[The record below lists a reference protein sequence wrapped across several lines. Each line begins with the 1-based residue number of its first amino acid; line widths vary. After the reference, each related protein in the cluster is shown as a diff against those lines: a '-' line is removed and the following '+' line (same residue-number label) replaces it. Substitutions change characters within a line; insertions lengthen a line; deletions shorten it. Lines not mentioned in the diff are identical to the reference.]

1 MATRRRTVQP
11 NIWQDTEFGLLSPLA
26 QLIFVGLITQADD
39 EGRLNGHPAIISS
52 MLFPYRTVN
61 LDDVMD
67 AMSEIERR
75 MRNII
80 FYQVEGQMYIQFI
93 NWLKHQTLREDR
105 CTKSIFPP
113 PTADNCG
120 EMRRNAAQVSKVSK
134 LSKVSKAAD
143 SGSDNDGSIKI
154 YCDTTTEKTNTPLLS
169 ACDKVRAEL
178 EAKGILKK
186 KTLL

>member
-1 MATRRRTVQP
+1 MAIRRRTVQP

-39 EGRLNGHPAIISS
+39 EGRLNGHPAIVSS
-52 MLFPYRTVN
+52 MLFPYRTVA
-61 LDDVMD
+61 LEEVMD
-67 AMSEIERR
+67 ALAEIERR

-80 FYQVEGQMYIQFI
+80 FYEVEGQMYIQFK

-105 CTKSIFPP
+105 TTKSIFPP
-113 PTADNCG
+113 PTADNGG
-120 EMRRNAAQVSKVSK
+120 EMRTNAAQVSKVSK
-134 LSKVSKAAD
+134 ISKVSKAVAD
-143 SGSDNDGSIKI
+143 GGDDSIKI
-154 YCDTTTEKTNTPLLS
+154 YNDATTEKTNTPLMS

-186 KTLL
+186 KTLI